1 MALVILLV
9 GFYYLKTKTPSFKQ
23 DQPETKS
30 EIRDTSND
38 SETISLEDKPEFKSI
53 VNIQNSDTANWKTY
67 LDLKTKVSFKYPQ
80 KYVYSDVFYKRTGNL
95 SFFESKENMLD
106 AEKNAIE
113 GCGGCNF
120 LINISEEKKDPGNN
134 LENFLV
140 DKKIDTFYFFPTEV
154 DSIKA
159 FRSEV
164 PGYCL
169 NNQIYIDDGTRVIN
183 INGCAMQKENQPLF
197 NQILSTVKIIN

>member
-1 MALVILLV
+1 MHKGFALPLVILMALVILLV

-120 LINISEEKKDPGNN
+120 LINTVYYKDCTDG
-134 LENFLV
+134 LL
-140 DKKIDTFYFFPTEV
+140 
-154 DSIKA
+154 S
-159 FRSEV
+159 
-164 PGYCL
+164 L
-169 NNQIYIDDGTRVIN
+169 LYIFI
-183 INGCAMQKENQPLF
+183 ILF
-197 NQILSTVKIIN
+197 TL